1 MCNNY
6 LEKDLKKKYNRK
18 RKQTLNNRNVGWELS
33 FEDYK
38 TLKSKQTNCDYTGL
52 PFSEDDIRYFAS
64 IERIDKNLPYRKDNC
79 CMVTTIANQL
89 KDSIEEGDEGNL
101 RIKDLELVKRI
112 KSTLSNKT
120 RLELAGKYFPEL
132 LSEEQESSKEE
143 KIIMSKQDETTVNK
157 HLDVE
162 VARYYA
168 EFSINEDDFQVSFA
182 TFKRKYLKT
191 KCELSGKV
199 FDKDN
204 HYLNKKITKKDYT
217 KPFSDDNIQVMCLV
231 FDNMLK
237 NDLFTKK
244 ELLKVANNF

>member
-1 MCNNY
+1 MSD
-6 LEKDLKKKYNRK
+6 KGLKKRYLKK
-18 RKQTLNNRNVGWELS
+18 RSQTLKNRNVGWELS

-38 TLKSKQTNCDYTGL
+38 TLKSKQTDCDYTGL

-101 RIKDLELVKRI
+101 RIKDLELVKKI
-112 KSTLSNKT
+112 KYTLENNT
-120 RLELAGKYFPEL
+120 RLELASKYFPEL
-132 LSEEQESSKEE
+132 TEE
-143 KIIMSKQDETTVNK
+143 IIMSDKEDNK
-157 HLDVE
+157 TMHTDVE

-168 EFSINEDDFQVSFA
+168 EFSVGEDDFQVSFA

-191 KCELSGKV
+191 KCELSGKG
-199 FDKDN
+199 FDKNN

-244 ELLKVANNF
+244 ELLKAANNF

>member
-1 MCNNY
+1 MCNKS
-6 LEKDLKKKYNRK
+6 LRKKYSSKKNK
-18 RKQTLNNRNVGWELS
+18 TLKSRNVGWELS
-33 FEDYK
+33 FEEYK
-38 TLKSKQTNCDYTGL
+38 NLHLNKTNCDYTGL
-52 PFSEDDIRYFAS
+52 PFKEDDVRYFAS

-79 CMVTTIANQL
+79 CMVTVIANQL
-89 KDSIEEGDEGNL
+89 KDSIEEGEEGDL
-101 RIKDLELVKRI
+101 RIKDLELVEKI
-112 KSTLSNKT
+112 KSTLSSKS

-132 LSEEQESSKEE
+132 QEEE
-143 KIIMSKQDETTVNK
+143 IMVSDNKGKTV
-157 HLDVE
+157 HTDVE

-168 EFSINEDDFQVSFA
+168 EFSVNEDDFQTSFA

-217 KPFSDDNIQVMCLV
+217 KPFSDDNIQVICLV

-237 NDLFTKK
+237 NNLFTKK
-244 ELLKVANNF
+244 ELLKAAENF